1 MLVYKTQSPEET
13 FLFGK
18 KLADFL
24 KPGDVFCLKGDLGAG
39 KTLFTQGLVQGV
51 GYKDEVTSP
60 TFAIMNVYQ
69 AKIPIYHFDLYR
81 LDYAEQLY
89 DIGFEEY
96 TARNSM
102 GAAVIEWPD
111 KFPEALPTEYLL
123 VEIKAGQYENERFLY
138 IKPNGLYYQ
147 KLCEEL
153 KAVANTCFRY
163 SDPSI

>member
-18 KLADFL
+18 KLAGFL
-24 KPGDVFCLKGDLGAG
+24 KPGDVLCLKGDLGAG
-39 KTLFTQGLVQGV
+39 KTLFTQGLAKGL
-51 GYKDEVTSP
+51 GYQDEVTSP
-60 TFAIMNVYQ
+60 TFAIMNVYE
-69 AKIPIYHFDLYR
+69 ASMPLYHFDLYR

-96 TARNSM
+96 TAKNSP
-102 GAAVIEWPD
+102 GAAIIEWPD
-111 KFPEALPTEYLL
+111 KFPEYLPEEYLWL
-123 VEIKAGQYENERFLY
+123 ELRPGQHERERLLH
-138 IKPNGLYYQ
+138 IKPYGLYYQ

-153 KAVANTCFRY
+153 KAVADTCFRY